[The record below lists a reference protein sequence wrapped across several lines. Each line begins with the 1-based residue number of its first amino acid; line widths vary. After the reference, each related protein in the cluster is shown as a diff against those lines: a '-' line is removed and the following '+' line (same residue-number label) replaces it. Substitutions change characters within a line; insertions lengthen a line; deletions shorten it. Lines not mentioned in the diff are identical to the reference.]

1 MAVLQPVDGPRDLH
15 GPRRI
20 EVFNPA
26 TLERLGEIEVATA
39 QDVGDCVARA
49 RAAQPA
55 WAELGFEQRG
65 RHLLRLREVI
75 IERTDEI
82 IDTICADTGKTR
94 FEAISSEILPAC
106 DSLTFYAKRARKL
119 LADQRVPLH
128 LLKTKKLV
136 LSYRPMGVIGII
148 TPWHFPFILSL
159 NPIAQGLMAGNSV
172 VVKPSEVTPFVGLK
186 LGELFEQAGFPADVL
201 QIATG
206 DGTTG
211 AALVE
216 AGCDKISFTGS
227 VQTGRKVGEACG
239 RQLIPCT
246 LELGGKD
253 PMIVCAD
260 ARLEQAAKGAVWS
273 AFANAGQIC
282 ISTERVYVASEIAQP
297 FIHRVVELTR
307 ELRQGL
313 DSEGEVDVGS
323 LTFAPQ
329 LEIIERHIADA
340 VEKGARVLAGG
351 QRNPAYK
358 GYFFEPTV
366 LVDVDHSMDVMREES
381 FGPLLPIQV
390 VQDED
395 EAIRLANDSSYG
407 LQASVWSRDVYR
419 ARTLAGKIHAGGVTV
434 DDAMVTYA
442 ATESPFGGVNDS
454 GIGRVNGEIG
464 LKGYCHVQ
472 SVVLP
477 RFGIRGQA
485 LGYPYK
491 VSMVK
496 QIKRVLHL
504 LDRSPLGKVL
514 GN

>member
-26 TLERLGEIEVATA
+26 TLERIGEIEVATA

-55 WAELGFEQRG
+55 WSELGFEQRG

-94 FEAISSEILPAC
+94 LEAIASEILPSC
-106 DSLTFYAKRARKL
+106 DSITFYAKRARKL

-136 LSYRPMGVIGII
+136 LSYRPMGVVGII
-148 TPWHFPFILSL
+148 TPWNFPFILSL
-159 NPIAQGLMAGNSV
+159 NPIAQALMAGNCV

-186 LGELFEQAGFPADVL
+186 IGELFEQAGFPADVL

-227 VQTGRKVGEACG
+227 VKTGRKVGEACG

-260 ARLEQAAKGAVWS
+260 ARLEHAAKGAVWS
-273 AFANAGQIC
+273 AFANAGQVC
-282 ISTERVYVASEIAQP
+282 MSTERVYVASEIAEP
-297 FIHRVVELTR
+297 FIDRVVELTR

-313 DSEGEVDVGS
+313 ESEGEVDVGS

-329 LEIIERHIADA
+329 LDIIERHIADA

-351 QRNPAYK
+351 RRNPAYK

-366 LVDVDHSMDVMREES
+366 LVDVDHTMEVMREES

-390 VQDED
+390 VRDED
-395 EAIRLANDSSYG
+395 EAVRLANDSRYG
-407 LQASVWSRDVYR
+407 LQASVWSRDGYKAR
-419 ARTLAGKIHAGGVTV
+419 ALAGKIHAGGVTV

-464 LKGYCHVQ
+464 LKAYCHVQ

-491 VSMVK
+491 ASMVK

-504 LDRSPLGKVL
+504 LYRSPLGKVL

>member
-1 MAVLQPVDGPRDLH
+1 MAVLQPVDAPRDLH

-65 RHLLRLREVI
+65 RYMLRLRDVVLEH
-75 IERTDEI
+75 TDEI

-94 FEAISSEILPAC
+94 LEAISSEIFPAC
-106 DSLTFYAKRARKL
+106 DALTFYAKRSRKL
-119 LADQRVPLH
+119 LADRRVPLH
-128 LLKTKKLV
+128 LLKTKRLL

-148 TPWHFPFILSL
+148 TPWNFPFILSL
-159 NPIAQGLMAGNSV
+159 NPIVQALMAGNTV
-172 VVKPSEVTPFVGLK
+172 VLKPSEVTPFVGLK
-186 LGELFEQAGFPADVL
+186 IGELFAEADFPEDVL

-227 VQTGRKVGEACG
+227 VRTGRKVGESCG

-253 PMIVCAD
+253 PMIVCEDAD
-260 ARLEQAAKGAVWS
+260 VERAAKGAVWS
-273 AFANAGQIC
+273 AFANAGQVC
-282 ISTERVYVASEIAQP
+282 MSTERVYVAEPIAEP
-297 FIHRVVELTR
+297 FIERVVELTR
-307 ELRQGL
+307 ELRQGPE
-313 DSEGEVDVGS
+313 SEGEVDVGS

-351 QRNPAYK
+351 RRNPEYE

-366 LVDVDHSMDVMREES
+366 LVDVDHGMDIMREES

-390 VQDED
+390 VSDED
-395 EAIRLANDSSYG
+395 EAVGLANDTSYG
-407 LQASVWSRDVYR
+407 LQASVWSRDGYK
-419 ARTLAGKIHAGGVTV
+419 ARTLAGRIQAGGVTV

-472 SVVLP
+472 SIVLP
-477 RFGIRGQA
+477 RFGIRGSA

-491 VSMVK
+491 ASMVK
-496 QIKRVLHL
+496 QLKRVLQL
-504 LDRSPLGKVL
+504 LYRSPLGKVL

>member
-1 MAVLQPVDGPRDLH
+1 MAVLQPVDAPRDLH

-65 RHLLRLREVI
+65 RHLLRLRDVI
-75 IERTDEI
+75 VDRTDEI

-94 FEAISSEILPAC
+94 LEALATEILSSC
-106 DSLTFYAKRARKL
+106 DALTYYAKRSRKL
-119 LADQRVPLH
+119 LADRRLPLH

-136 LSYRPMGVIGII
+136 LSYRPMGVVGII
-148 TPWHFPFILSL
+148 TPWNFPFILSL
-159 NPIAQGLMAGNSV
+159 NPIVQALMAGNTV
-172 VVKPSEVTPFVGLK
+172 VLKPSEVTPFVGLK
-186 LGELFEQAGFPADVL
+186 LAELFEQAGFPEEVL
-201 QIATG
+201 QVATG

-227 VQTGRKVGEACG
+227 VKTGRKIGEACG
-239 RQLIPCT
+239 RQLVPCT

-253 PMIVCAD
+253 PMVVCAD
-260 ARLEQAAKGAVWS
+260 ADVERAAKGAVWS
-273 AFANAGQIC
+273 AFSNAGQVC
-282 ISTERVYVASEIAQP
+282 MSTERVYVAESIAEP
-297 FIHRVVELTR
+297 FTDRVVELTR
-307 ELRQGL
+307 ALRQGL
-313 DSEGEVDVGS
+313 ESEGEVDVGS

-329 LEIIERHIADA
+329 LEVLERHLAD
-340 VEKGARVLAGG
+340 
-351 QRNPAYK
+351 
-358 GYFFEPTV
+358 
-366 LVDVDHSMDVMREES
+366 SMDVMREES

-390 VQDED
+390 VKDED
-395 EAIRLANDSSYG
+395 EAIRLANDTAYG
-407 LQASVWSRDVYR
+407 LQASVWSRDGYK
-419 ARTLAGKIHAGGVTV
+419 ARTLANRIHAGGVTV

-472 SVVLP
+472 SIVLP
-477 RFGIRGQA
+477 RFGIRAQA
-485 LGYPYK
+485 FGYPYK
-491 VSMVK
+491 TSMVK
-496 QIKRVLHL
+496 QMKRVIKL
-504 LDRSPLGKVL
+504 LYRSPLGKLL

>member
-1 MAVLQPVDGPRDLH
+1 MPG
-15 GPRRI
+15 
-20 EVFNPA
+20 
-26 TLERLGEIEVATA
+26 RL
-39 QDVGDCVARA
+39 
-49 RAAQPA
+49 
-55 WAELGFEQRG
+55 
-65 RHLLRLREVI
+65 
-75 IERTDEI
+75 
-82 IDTICADTGKTR
+82 
-94 FEAISSEILPAC
+94 EAISAEVLPAC
-106 DSLTFYAKRARKL
+106 DSLTFYARRARKL
-119 LADQRVPLH
+119 LADQRLPLH

-148 TPWHFPFILSL
+148 TPWNFPFILSL
-159 NPIAQGLMAGNSV
+159 NPIVQALMAGNSV
-172 VVKPSEVTPFVGLK
+172 VVKPSEVTPFVGLM
-186 LGELFEQAGFPADVL
+186 LGELFEQADFPADVL

-227 VQTGRKVGEACG
+227 VKTGRKVGEACG

-260 ARLEQAAKGAVWS
+260 ARLELAAKGAVWS
-273 AFANAGQIC
+273 AFANSGQVC
-282 ISTERVYVASEIAQP
+282 MSTERVYVASEIAEP
-297 FIHRVVELTR
+297 FIDRVVALTR

-313 DSEGEVDVGS
+313 ESEGEVDVGS

-351 QRNPAYK
+351 RRNPAYK

-504 LDRSPLGKVL
+504 LYRSPLGKVL